1 MKVNKTQG
9 MLFIFDMLKSKGFIN
24 KEEIIE
30 QLEISNLTF
39 KRYMQELRAFIY
51 NFNTQYEL
59 IYVRSENKYYLK
71 KWVEYQKLMPIDSY
85 TKNMYESQ

>member
-59 IYVRSENKYYLK
+59 IYVRSENNYYLK
-71 KWVEYQKLMPIDSY
+71 KWIEYQKLIPIDSY
-85 TKNMYESQ
+85 TKNMHESQ

>member
-9 MLFIFDMLKSKGFIN
+9 MLFIFDMLKSTGFIN
-24 KEEIIE
+24 KEDIIE

-71 KWVEYQKLMPIDSY
+71 NELSI
-85 TKNMYESQ
+85 KN